1 VPIRAVT
8 PVKFIIVGKVD
19 PSGYTKRAQVPLTQM
34 GIRGLYGFI
43 KRRLPHQCKA
53 LQINSYKGQT
63 WGVDASCLLYKARAA
78 KLSPLTVIAG
88 LVSRLKT
95 AQIQPIFIFDGRP
108 PAAKAHV
115 VEQRRI
121 VRVAAQKEMTDIRTD
136 IDSREMPSDERS
148 RLEERITTLQ
158 SQSPQITSSEK
169 DEIKSFLYAAGILF
183 VTAQGEADD
192 LLAYLCRDKQIT
204 AVISSDMDM
213 LARGV
218 PLLIIPD
225 TADGTCFTALSM
237 DGILAELAINYSQFV
252 TACMLMGSDYSA
264 KSWTSIEPVRAIE
277 MVRRGIPVD
286 ISGSVVEG
294 SHLLMGV
301 HVGWDDL
308 LSERQQAKWA
318 AGVPP
323 KEPETLAA
331 LCRTHGW
338 PLGWAAL

>member
-1 VPIRAVT
+1 
-8 PVKFIIVGKVD
+8 
-19 PSGYTKRAQVPLTQM
+19 M

-53 LQINSYKGQT
+53 LQIGSYKGQT

-88 LVSRLKT
+88 LVARLK
-95 AQIQPIFIFDGRP
+95 AADIQPIFIFDGRP

-115 VEQRRI
+115 VEQRRTL
-121 VRVAAQKEMTDIRTD
+121 RVAAQKEMTDIRTD
-136 IDSREMPSDERS
+136 IDSREMPCEERS

-158 SQSPQITSSEK
+158 SQTPQITSSEK
-169 DEIKSFLYAAGILF
+169 DEIKSFLYAAGVLF

-192 LLAYLCRDKQIT
+192 LLAYLCRDKQIS

-218 PLLIIPD
+218 SRLIIPD
-225 TADGTCFTALSM
+225 TADGTCFTILTIDS
-237 DGILAELAINYSQFV
+237 ILAELGINYNQFV
-252 TACMLMGSDYSA
+252 HACMMMGSDYTA
-264 KSWTSIEPVRAIE
+264 KGWVSIEPVRAIE
-277 MVRRGIPVD
+277 MARRSPPMD
-286 ISGSVVEG
+286 SSGSVVDG
-294 SHLLMGV
+294 MHLLMGCGV
-301 HVGWDDL
+301 QWDDL
-308 LSERQQAKWA
+308 LSERQQAKWL

-331 LCRTHGW
+331 LCRAHGW
-338 PLGWAAL
+338 PMGWSSL